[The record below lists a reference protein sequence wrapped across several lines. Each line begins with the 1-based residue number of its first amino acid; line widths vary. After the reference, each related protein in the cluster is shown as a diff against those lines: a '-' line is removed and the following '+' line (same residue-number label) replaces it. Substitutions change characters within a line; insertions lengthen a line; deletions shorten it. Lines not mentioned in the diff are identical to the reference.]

1 VEVEVYRRRAPL
13 GAAWSVILGRGK
25 SFWGPMLYLEALK
38 RPSAKTLKY
47 VELVLHSE
55 TVR

>member
-1 VEVEVYRRRAPL
+1 MEVYRRRAPL